1 MEESIWKKLR
11 MLTVNIRVSTV
22 NVRRD
27 GNREDSEAETDDRN
41 GEKSK
46 TGEDE

>member
-1 MEESIWKKLR
+1 MWKKLR
-11 MLTVNIRVSTV
+11 MLTVNIRMSTV

-27 GNREDSEAETDDRN
+27 GNCEDSEPEKDNRN

-46 TGEDE
+46 TGEDQ